1 VKRWRHFI
9 VVIGI
14 IPFLV
19 LYVVFFMYIFDFIT
33 GYYWLLDWLIY
44 IMVGLLWLYPAGKVV
59 KWLAVH
65 ESH

>member
-1 VKRWRHFI
+1 MKRWRHFI

-19 LYVVFFMYIFDFIT
+19 LYVVFFMYIFEFIT
-33 GYYWLLDWLIY
+33 GYHWLLDWLIY

-59 KWLAVH
+59 KWLADN